1 MNKIKVFFL
10 QLVICIL
17 VVSLLGAFFVARE
30 RNCWERIYKNS
41 DNSVVEIYTLDL
53 VQDDVGVTSGTGFV
67 YSLTDKCVI
76 LTNRHVMSVF
86 PSALVRF
93 RDGIEELGSQVDASE
108 LHDLAV
114 LEVKNINLKRYGI
127 LRPGRVSDLQIGE
140 ELMTIGHP
148 RLESHHI
155 SIGFYTGKST
165 DKNGLTL
172 LRLSMAVDPGNS
184 GGPLFNRKGQVVGII
199 SRKIEESANIAFAIP
214 IDKVEFLSFAR

>member
-17 VVSLLGAFFVARE
+17 VVLLVWAFFVARE

-41 DNSVVEIYTLDL
+41 DNSVVEIYTLDII
-53 VQDDVGVTSGTGFV
+53 QDDVGVTSGTGFV
-67 YSLTDKCVI
+67 YRLKDKCII
-76 LTNRHVMSVF
+76 LTNRHVMSV
-86 PSALVRF
+86 AT
-93 RDGIEELGSQVDASE
+93 QVDASE

-114 LEVKNINLKRYGI
+114 LEVENINLKRYGV
-127 LRPGRVSDLQIGE
+127 LQPGRVSDLQIGE

-155 SIGFYTGKST
+155 SIGFYTGKSI

-199 SRKIEESANIAFAIP
+199 SRKVEDSANIAFAIP
-214 IDKVEFLSFAR
+214 IDKVELLSFAR